1 MVNPKQTTEF
11 LLGEISSE
19 VKDIKRHVDTQNGS
33 LEKVKSSLNGVSDKI
48 GLLPCA
54 VRGEQIDNLL
64 EQAEKKAKEFNNEMS
79 DRKRTRRDLFIALVA
94 ALVTGGF
101 TLIGVLLARGI
112 W

>member
-1 MVNPKQTTEF
+1 MTNPQQTTEF

-19 VKDIKRHVDTQNGS
+19 VKEVKKHVDTQNGS
-33 LEKVKSSLNGVSDKI
+33 LERVKTSLNGLSEKI
-48 GLLPCA
+48 GKLPCA
-54 VRGEQIDNLL
+54 VHGEQINNLS

-79 DRKRTRRDLFIALVA
+79 DRKRTRREVIIALVA
-94 ALVTGGF
+94 ALITGGF